1 MKKYLFFILLSLIS
15 ISCNNEVDIIFPEF
29 SDRSI
34 LEGTTPVPDI
44 SKSRMEGV
52 YQISAGN
59 DFFKD
64 KAVVKW
70 VDPDLLSIYC
80 EMDGAYLVLKGGV
93 SGSSL
98 LFEGTWRYAYGT
110 ETGLVRLSVA
120 ADKGGTELLGDS
132 TSNFTVEFD
141 GKFGE
146 GNDQPDK
153 ALQINFTRKFSQA
166 VLDRDF
172 KIVAH
177 RGGGRNSDY
186 LGVSENTTDMI
197 ALAEQRGSNGIE
209 IDVKLSK
216 DGIPFIYHDS
226 DINLRLVQKSVIWGQ
241 IEDFTFPQLKTLITL
256 RHGEVIESLDEMLEY
271 VLNSTNLKFVWLDM
285 KSGKNDMTN
294 VIPIQQ
300 EYLQRAAAMD
310 RDLRIL
316 IGLPTQDKVDQF
328 LAVPNYQDLNNLCEL
343 STDIVRQTD
352 AEVWGPRWTLGLQ
365 IAEVDAMHS
374 EGREVITWTLD
385 DPNWIK
391 SFLKNGD
398 FDGILTNY
406 PTAVAYSFYV
416 Q

>member
-1 MKKYLFFILLSLIS
+1 MKYLLIILLSLIS
-15 ISCNNEVDIIFPEF
+15 LSCNNNVDIIFPEF
-29 SDRSI
+29 SDGSI
-34 LEGTTPVPDI
+34 LEGTTPVPDY

-52 YQISAGN
+52 YQISEGN
-59 DFFKD
+59 EFFKD

-80 EMDGAYLVLKGGV
+80 EMDGAYIVLKGGV

-110 ETGLVRLSVA
+110 ETGLVRLTIPE
-120 ADKGGTELLGDS
+120 DKGGNELLGDS

-141 GKFGE
+141 GNFGE
-146 GNDQPDK
+146 DNDQPGK
-153 ALQINFTRKFSQA
+153 TLVLNFTRTFSPS
-166 VLDRDF
+166 VTNRDF

-186 LGVSENTTDMI
+186 LGVSENTNAMI

-216 DGIPFIYHDS
+216 DGVPFIFHDS
-226 DINLRLVQKSVIWGQ
+226 DINLRLVQKSVIWGK

-256 RHGEVIESLDEMLEY
+256 KNGELIESLDEMLEY
-271 VLNSTNLKFVWLDM
+271 VLEQTNLKFVWLDM
-285 KSGKNDMTN
+285 KSDMDDMAI

-300 EYLQRAAAMD
+300 DYLQRAAAIG
-310 RDLRIL
+310 RDLEIL

-328 LAVPNYQDLNNLCEL
+328 LGVSNFQDIDNLCEL
-343 STDIVRQTD
+343 ETSIVRETD

-365 IAEVDAMHS
+365 TAEVSAMHG

-385 DPNWIK
+385 DPNWIR
-391 SFLKNGD
+391 SFVQDGD

-406 PTAVAYSFYV
+406 PTAVAYSYYV

>member
-1 MKKYLFFILLSLIS
+1 MIIVSLTLIS
-15 ISCNNEVDIIFPEF
+15 LSCTNEVDIIFPEF
-29 SDRSI
+29 SDGSI
-34 LEGTTPVPDI
+34 LDGTMPVPEQ

-52 YQISAGN
+52 YQFAEGN
-59 DFFKD
+59 NFFKD
-64 KAVVKW
+64 KAIVKW
-70 VDPDLLSIYC
+70 NDPDLLSIFC
-80 EMDGAYLVLKGGV
+80 EKEGAYMVLKGGV
-93 SGSSL
+93 SGSSI
-98 LFEGTWRYAYGT
+98 LFEGTWRFSYGT
-110 ETGLVRLSVA
+110 ETGLVRLIISP
-120 ADKGGTELLGDS
+120 DNGGSELLGDS
-132 TSNFTVEFD
+132 TSNFTVKFE
-141 GKFGE
+141 GNFGE
-146 GNDQPDK
+146 GNHQPDK
-153 ALQINFTRKFSQA
+153 SLKINFTRKFSPS
-166 VLDRDF
+166 VINRNF
-172 KIVAH
+172 KVIAH

-197 ALAEQRGSNGIE
+197 ALSEQRGSNGIE

-226 DINLRLVQKSVIWGQ
+226 DINLRLVEKSVIWGK

-256 RHGEVIESLDEMLEY
+256 RHGESIESLDEMLEY
-271 VLNSTNLKFVWLDM
+271 VLEQTSLKFVWLDM
-285 KSGKNDMTN
+285 KSNKDDMAK

-300 EYLQRAAAMD
+300 EYIQRAVALN
-310 RDLRIL
+310 RDLKIF

-328 LAVPNYQDLNNLCEL
+328 LAVPNYQDLKNLCEL
-343 STDIVRQTD
+343 KTDIVRQTD

-365 IAEVDAMHS
+365 ISEIDAMHS

-391 SFLKNGD
+391 SFIKDGD

>member
-1 MKKYLFFILLSLIS
+1 MIKYLLFILLTLIS
-15 ISCNNEVDIIFPEF
+15 LSCNNQVDIIFPEF
-29 SDRSI
+29 SDGSI
-34 LEGTTPVPDI
+34 LEGTTPIPDF
-44 SKSRMEGV
+44 SRSRMEGV
-52 YQISAGN
+52 YQFLEGSE
-59 DFFKD
+59 FFKD

-80 EMDGAYLVLKGGV
+80 EMDGAYLVLQGGV

-110 ETGLVRLSVA
+110 ETGLVRLTIP
-120 ADKGGTELLGDS
+120 ADKGGTELLEDS

-141 GKFGE
+141 GNFSE
-146 GNDQPDK
+146 GNDQPNK
-153 ALQINFTRKFSQA
+153 TLKINFTRKFSQS
-166 VLDRDF
+166 VINRDF

-186 LGVSENTTDMI
+186 LGVSENTNNMI
-197 ALAEQRGSNGIE
+197 ALSEQRGSNGIE
-209 IDVKLSK
+209 IDVKISK
-216 DGIPFIYHDS
+216 DGVPFIYHDS
-226 DINLRLVQKSVIWGQ
+226 DINLRLVEKSVIWGK
-241 IEDFTFPQLKTLITL
+241 IEDFTFLQLKTLITL
-256 RHGEVIESLDEMLEY
+256 KNGELIESLDEMLDY
-271 VLNSTNLKFVWLDM
+271 VLNNTNLKFVWLDM
-285 KSGKNDMTN
+285 KSGKDDMAN

-300 EYLQRAAAMD
+300 EYLQRAAAMG

-328 LAVPNYQDLNNLCEL
+328 LAVPNFQDLNNLCEL

-365 IAEVDAMHS
+365 TAEVDAMHS

-385 DPNWIK
+385 DPNWIR
-391 SFLKNGD
+391 SFVQDGD

-406 PTAVAYSFYV
+406 PTAVAYSYYV

>member
-1 MKKYLFFILLSLIS
+1 
-15 ISCNNEVDIIFPEF
+15 
-29 SDRSI
+29 
-34 LEGTTPVPDI
+34 
-44 SKSRMEGV
+44 MEGV
-52 YQISAGN
+52 YQISEGN
-59 DFFKD
+59 EFFKD

-80 EMDGAYLVLKGGV
+80 EMDGAYIVLQGGV

-98 LFEGTWRYAYGT
+98 MFEGTWRYAYGT
-110 ETGLVRLSVA
+110 ETGLVRLTIP

-132 TSNFTVEFD
+132 TANFTVEFD
-141 GKFGE
+141 GNFGE
-146 GNDQPDK
+146 GNDQPGK
-153 ALQINFTRKFSQA
+153 SLKINFTRKFSSS
-166 VLDRDF
+166 VINRDF

-186 LGVSENTTDMI
+186 LGVSENTNDMI

-216 DGIPFIYHDS
+216 DGVPFIYHDS
-226 DINLRLVQKSVIWGQ
+226 DINLRLVEKSVIWGK
-241 IEDFTFPQLKTLITL
+241 IEDFTFLQLKTLITL
-256 RHGEVIESLDEMLEY
+256 KNGELIESLDEMLEY
-271 VLNSTNLKFVWLDM
+271 VLNNTNLEFVWLDM
-285 KSGKNDMTN
+285 KSGKDDMAY

-300 EYLQRAAAMD
+300 EFNGAIANGRVLEV
-310 RDLRIL
+310 L

-328 LAVPNYQDLNNLCEL
+328 LAVPNFQNLNNLCEL

-365 IAEVDAMHS
+365 TAEVDAMHS

-385 DPNWIK
+385 DPNWIR
-391 SFLKNGD
+391 SFVQDGD

-406 PTAVAYSFYV
+406 PTAVAYSYYV
-416 Q
+416 K

>member
-1 MKKYLFFILLSLIS
+1 
-15 ISCNNEVDIIFPEF
+15 
-29 SDRSI
+29 
-34 LEGTTPVPDI
+34 
-44 SKSRMEGV
+44 MEGV
-52 YQISAGN
+52 YQISQGN
-59 DFFKD
+59 EFFKD
-64 KAVVKW
+64 KAVLKW
-70 VDPDLLSIYC
+70 NDPDLLSIFC
-80 EMDGAYLVLKGGV
+80 EKDGAYMVLRGGV

-98 LFEGTWRYAYGT
+98 LFEGTWRYSYGT
-110 ETGLVRLSVA
+110 ETGLARLTISPEN
-120 ADKGGTELLGDS
+120 GGTELLGDS
-132 TSNFTVEFD
+132 TANFTVEFD
-141 GKFGE
+141 GNFGE
-146 GNDQPDK
+146 GNDQPNK
-153 ALQINFTRKFSQA
+153 TLRINFTRKFSPA

-186 LGVSENTTDMI
+186 LGVSENTTAMI

-226 DINLRLVQKSVIWGQ
+226 DINLRLVEKSVIWGE

-256 RHGEVIESLDEMLEY
+256 KNGEKIESLDEMLEH
-271 VLNSTNLKFVWLDM
+271 VLNNTNLNFVWLDM
-285 KSGKNDMTN
+285 KSEKNDMSN

-300 EYLQRAAAMD
+300 DYLQRAALMG

-328 LAVPNYQDLNNLCEL
+328 LAVPDYQDLNNLCEL

-365 IAEVDAMHS
+365 TAEVDAMHS

-385 DPNWIK
+385 DPNWIR
-391 SFLKNGD
+391 SFISEGN

>member
-1 MKKYLFFILLSLIS
+1 LIKYLLFILLTLVSL
-15 ISCNNEVDIIFPEF
+15 SCDNLVDIIFPEF
-29 SDRSI
+29 SDGSI
-34 LEGTTPVPDI
+34 LEGTTPVPDF

-70 VDPDLLSIYC
+70 SDPDLLSIFC
-80 EMDGAYLVLKGGV
+80 EKDGAYMVLKSGV

-98 LFEGTWRYAYGT
+98 LFEGTWRYSYGT
-110 ETGLVRLSVA
+110 ETGLVRLTISPES
-120 ADKGGTELLGDS
+120 GGTELLGDS
-132 TSNFTVEFD
+132 TSNFKVEFE

-146 GNDQPDK
+146 GNNQPNK
-153 ALQINFTRKFSQA
+153 TLKINFSRKFSPA
-166 VLDRDF
+166 VVNRNF
-172 KIVAH
+172 KVVAH

-197 ALAEQRGSNGIE
+197 TLAEQRGSNGIE

-226 DINLRLVQKSVIWGQ
+226 DINLRLVQKSLIWGK
-241 IEDFTFPQLKTLITL
+241 IEDFTFLQLKTLITL
-256 RHGEVIESLDEMLEY
+256 KNGEQIESLDEMLEY
-271 VLNSTNLKFVWLDM
+271 VLNNTNLKLVWLDM
-285 KSGKNDMTN
+285 KSGKDDMAN

-300 EYLQRAAAMD
+300 EYLQRAASMG
-310 RDLRIL
+310 RDLEIL

-328 LAVPNYQDLNNLCEL
+328 LAVPNFQELDNLCEL
-343 STDIVRQTD
+343 EPNIVRQTD

-365 IAEVDAMHS
+365 TAEVDAMHG

-391 SFLKNGD
+391 SFIQDGD

>member
-1 MKKYLFFILLSLIS
+1 MLIS

-29 SDRSI
+29 SDGSI
-34 LEGTTPVPDI
+34 LNVTMPVPDH

-52 YQISAGN
+52 YQIADGN

-70 VDPDLLSIYC
+70 NDPNLLSIFC
-80 EMDGAYLVLKGGV
+80 EKDGAYMVLKGGV

-98 LFEGTWRYAYGT
+98 LFEGAWRYSYGT
-110 ETGLVRLSVA
+110 ETGLVRLTISP
-120 ADKGGTELLGDS
+120 DNGGTELLGDS
-132 TSNFTVEFD
+132 TSNFTVEFE
-141 GKFGE
+141 GNFGE
-146 GNDQPDK
+146 GNDQPNK
-153 ALQINFTRKFSQA
+153 RLRINFTRKFSQS
-166 VLDRDF
+166 VINRDF
-172 KIVAH
+172 KVVAH

-186 LGVSENTTDMI
+186 LGVSENTNDMI

-216 DGIPFIYHDS
+216 DGVPFIYHDS
-226 DINLRLVQKSVIWGQ
+226 DINLRLVQKSVIWGK
-241 IEDFTFPQLKTLITL
+241 IEDFTFLQLKTLITL
-256 RHGEVIESLDEMLEY
+256 KYGQVIESLDEMLEY
-271 VLNSTNLKFVWLDM
+271 VLNNTNLKFVWLDM
-285 KSGKNDMTN
+285 KSGKDDMAN

-300 EYLQRAAAMD
+300 EYLQRAAVMG

-328 LAVPNYQDLNNLCEL
+328 LAVPSYQDLNNLCEL

-365 IAEVDAMHS
+365 TAEVDAMHS

-385 DPNWIK
+385 DPNWIR
-391 SFLKNGD
+391 SFVQDGD

-406 PTAVAYSFYV
+406 PTAVAYSYYV

>member
-1 MKKYLFFILLSLIS
+1 MKKILVIPFILFIL

-29 SDRSI
+29 SDGSI
-34 LEGTTPVPDI
+34 LEGTMPVPDF

-52 YQISAGN
+52 YQISEGN
-59 DFFKD
+59 EFFKD
-64 KAVVKW
+64 NAVVKW

-80 EMDGAYLVLKGGV
+80 EMDGAYLVLQGGV

-110 ETGLVRLSVA
+110 ETGLVRLTIP
-120 ADKGGTELLGDS
+120 ADKGGTELIGDS

-141 GKFGE
+141 GNFGV
-146 GNDQPDK
+146 GNDQPNK
-153 ALQINFTRKFSQA
+153 KLKINFTRKFSQS
-166 VLDRDF
+166 VINRNF

-186 LGVSENTTDMI
+186 LGVSENTNDMI

-216 DGIPFIYHDS
+216 DGVPFIYHDS
-226 DINLRLVQKSVIWGQ
+226 DINLRLVQKSVIWGK
-241 IEDFTFPQLKTLITL
+241 IEDFTFLQLKALITL
-256 RHGEVIESLDEMLEY
+256 KHGEVIESLDEMMEY
-271 VLNSTNLKFVWLDM
+271 VLNYTNLKFVWLDM
-285 KSGKNDMTN
+285 KSDKDDMAK

-300 EYLQRAAAMD
+300 EFNGATANGRVLEV
-310 RDLRIL
+310 L

-328 LAVPNYQDLNNLCEL
+328 LAVPNFQDLNNLCEL

-365 IAEVDAMHS
+365 TAEVDAMHS

-385 DPNWIK
+385 DPNWIR
-391 SFLKNGD
+391 SFVQDGD

-406 PTAVAYSFYV
+406 PTTVAYSFYA

>member
-1 MKKYLFFILLSLIS
+1 LTKYLLIILLTIISL
-15 ISCNNEVDIIFPEF
+15 SCTNEVDIIFPEF
-29 SDRSI
+29 SDGSI
-34 LEGTTPVPDI
+34 LDGTLPIPDN

-52 YQISAGN
+52 YQISEGN
-59 DFFKD
+59 EFFKD

-70 VDPDLLSIYC
+70 VDPDLLSIFC
-80 EMDGAYLVLKGGV
+80 EMDGAYIVLRGGV

-98 LFEGTWRYAYGT
+98 LFEGNWRYAYGT
-110 ETGLVRLSVA
+110 ETGLIRLTISPEN
-120 ADKGGTELLGDS
+120 GGTELLEDS
-132 TSNFTVEFD
+132 TTNFTVIFK
-141 GKFGE
+141 GTFGE
-146 GNDQPDK
+146 GNDQPGK
-153 ALQINFTRKFSQA
+153 PLKINFTRKFSPS
-166 VLDRDF
+166 VMNRNF

-186 LGVSENTTDMI
+186 LGVSENTNDMI

-209 IDVKLSK
+209 IDVKLSE

-226 DINLRLVQKSVIWGQ
+226 DINLRLVQKSVIWGK

-256 RHGEVIESLDEMLEY
+256 KHGELIESLDEMLEY
-271 VLNSTNLKFVWLDM
+271 VLNNTNLKFVWLDM
-285 KSGKNDMTN
+285 KSGKDDMAK
-294 VIPIQQ
+294 VISIQQ
-300 EYLQRAAAMD
+300 DFIELAAAIG
-310 RDLRIL
+310 RDLEIL

-328 LAVPNYQDLNNLCEL
+328 LAFPEFQNVDNLCEL
-343 STDIVRQTD
+343 ETSIVRQTD

-365 IAEVDAMHS
+365 TAEVNAMHS

-385 DPNWIK
+385 DPNWIR
-391 SFLKNGD
+391 SFVQDGD